1 MHVFRLWSPCA
12 RTVELHL
19 SGRRESPLP
28 MTAGSGGW
36 WSLTVEDA
44 DHGTDYAYALDGGP
58 ARPDPRSRWQPAG
71 VHAPSRV
78 FDPARHRWADDGWAG
93 RDVLGLVFY
102 ELHVGTFTAQ
112 GTLAAAASRLDHL
125 VDLGVDVVELMPVAA
140 FPGRWGWGY
149 DGVAPY
155 AVHEPYG
162 GPAALQSFV
171 DACHARG
178 LAVCL
183 DVVYNHL
190 GPEGNY
196 LGEFGP
202 YFSTAH
208 TTPWGSAINLDG
220 PGSEVVRAWVI
231 ENALSWF
238 EDFHLDCLRLDAVH
252 SLLDDSPRHLLAD
265 LSDAVT
271 GLARRLGRPLGLIA
285 ESDLN
290 DPGTVEPTTEGGLG
304 MNAQW
309 SDDLH
314 HALHAWVTG
323 EKHGYYTD
331 FGDEVTVARTLTR
344 VFRHAGDFSAFRGAD
359 WGRPVDPTVHRG
371 HQFLG
376 YLQNHDQVG
385 NRALGDRIGAHVP
398 VSRVAAGAA
407 LVLTS
412 PFTPML
418 FMGEEWAASSPWQYF
433 TDLEPDLGAAV
444 REGRRAEFAEHGWS
458 TEQVPDPQHPRT
470 REVSVLPWSELEHGT
485 HAQIHAWYRSLIA
498 LRRAEPDLRA
508 DDLVAVSVTVGP
520 NWLVMHRGAFD
531 VLVNL
536 APTAVDLPTFT
547 CADPVLCWLGAGI
560 GPRIAPKVMAGGL
573 RLPPDS
579 VAIVREAS
587 T

>member
-1 MHVFRLWSPCA
+1 M
-12 RTVELHL
+12 
-19 SGRRESPLP
+19 
-28 MTAGSGGW
+28 
-36 WSLTVEDA
+36 
-44 DHGTDYAYALDGGP
+44 
-58 ARPDPRSRWQPAG
+58 
-71 VHAPSRV
+71 
-78 FDPARHRWADDGWAG
+78 
-93 RDVLGLVFY
+93 
-102 ELHVGTFTAQ
+102 
-112 GTLAAAASRLDHL
+112 
-125 VDLGVDVVELMPVAA
+125 AA

-171 DACHARG
+171 DSCHTRG

-202 YFSTAH
+202 YFSTTH

-238 EDFHLDCLRLDAVH
+238 EDYHLDCLRLDAVH

-265 LSDAVT
+265 LSDAVEA
-271 GLARRLGRPLGLIA
+271 LARRLGRPLGLIA

-290 DPGTVEPTTEGGLG
+290 DPGTVEPTAEGGLG
-304 MNAQW
+304 MHAQW

-359 WGRPVDPTVHRG
+359 WGRPVDPAVHRG

-398 VSRVAAGAA
+398 VSRMAAGAA

-433 TDLEPDLGAAV
+433 TDLEPGLGAAV

-458 TEQVPDPQHPRT
+458 TEEVPDPQHPGT
-470 REVSVLPWSELEHGT
+470 REASVLPWAELEHGT
-485 HAQIHAWYRSLIA
+485 HAQIHDWYRSLIA

-536 APTAVDLPTFT
+536 APSAVDLPTF
-547 CADPVLCWLGAGI
+547 ASAEPVLCWLGAGL
-560 GPRIAPKVMAGGL
+560 GPGAAPQVVSGGL

-579 VAIVREAS
+579 VAIVRDGAPDE
-587 T
+587 